1 MNLSLQGIGMTSLRT
16 RERMIKRLSE
26 QGIHNKKILEIM
38 RDTPRHIF
46 MDEALASRAY
56 EDTALPI
63 GYNQTISQPYIVAK
77 MTELLLG
84 STGHLAKVLEIG
96 TGCGYQTAIL
106 AQLVDH
112 VYSIER
118 ILPLQRKA
126 KGYLWD
132 LKLTN
137 ISYLYNDG
145 NLGWPDYAPFDGI
158 LASAAPAEIP
168 LILLQQLA
176 IGGVM
181 VIPIGTS
188 GQQTLQRVTRKTSG
202 YDIEELEAVTF
213 VPFFIRKRINKNV
226 NAQVI
231 FISKRSRPKVQYVNA
246 K

>member
-1 MNLSLQGIGMTSLRT
+1 MTRSLQGIGMTSLRT

-84 STGHLAKVLEIG
+84 SSGHLGKVLEIG

-126 KGYLWD
+126 KSYLWD
-132 LKLTN
+132 LKLKN
-137 ISYLYNDG
+137 ISFLYNDG

-158 LASAAPAEIP
+158 LASAAPSEIP
-168 LILLQQLA
+168 PQLLQQLTL
-176 IGGVM
+176 GGVM
-181 VIPIGTS
+181 VIPIGQS
-188 GQQTLQRVTRKTSG
+188 GQQTLQRVTRTTNG

-213 VPFFIRKRINKNV
+213 VPFLSGKE
-226 NAQVI
+226 
-231 FISKRSRPKVQYVNA
+231 
-246 K
+246 

>member
-1 MNLSLQGIGMTSLRT
+1 MTRSLQGIGMTSLRT

-26 QGIHNKKILEIM
+26 QGIQNKKILEIM

-84 STGHLAKVLEIG
+84 SSGHLGKVLEIG

-126 KGYLWD
+126 KSYLWD
-132 LKLTN
+132 LKLKN
-137 ISYLYNDG
+137 ISFLYGDG

-168 LILLQQLA
+168 QQLLQQLTL
-176 IGGVM
+176 GGVM
-181 VIPIGTS
+181 VIPIGQS
-188 GQQTLQRVTRKTSG
+188 GQQTLKRVTRTLNG

-213 VPFFIRKRINKNV
+213 VPFLSGKE
-226 NAQVI
+226 
-231 FISKRSRPKVQYVNA
+231 
-246 K
+246 

>member
-1 MNLSLQGIGMTSLRT
+1 MNPSLQGIGMTSLRT

-46 MDEALASRAY
+46 MDEALSSRAY

-84 STGHLAKVLEIG
+84 SSGHLGKVLEIG

-118 ILPLQRKA
+118 ILPLQKKA
-126 KGYLWD
+126 KSHLWD
-132 LKLTN
+132 LKLKN

-145 NLGWPDYAPFDGI
+145 NQGWPDYALFDGI

-168 LILLQQLA
+168 PILLQQLA

-181 VIPIGTS
+181 VIPIGIS
-188 GQQTLQRVTRKTSG
+188 GQQILQRVTRTASG
-202 YDIEELEAVTF
+202 FDIEELEDVTF
-213 VPFFIRKRINKNV
+213 VPFLSGKE
-226 NAQVI
+226 
-231 FISKRSRPKVQYVNA
+231 
-246 K
+246 